1 MKKLFIS
8 ALLISS
14 TYLFAQNN
22 QVLLQSKQLN
32 SSIILKNTKLNF
44 SQLQSYSKYDFS
56 IFNKTSMLNDNF
68 SVYKDK
74 IEYKN
79 SIIIPNNQIFNTKMD
94 SFNPNA
100 SSSIETAVLSGT
112 LNLFAGLFNHKISFR

>member
-1 MKKLFIS
+1 MKKLFIC

-32 SSIILKNTKLNF
+32 SSILLKNTNANF
-44 SQLQSYSKYDFS
+44 SQLKSYSKYDFS
-56 IFNKTSMLNDNF
+56 IFNRTSMLNDNF
-68 SVYKDK
+68 SVYNDK

-79 SIIIPNNQIFNTKMD
+79 SIIIPTNQAFSIKMD

-100 SSSIETAVLSGT
+100 SNSIETALLSGT
-112 LNLFAGLFNHKISFR
+112 LNLFTGLFNHKINFK

>member
-44 SQLQSYSKYDFS
+44 SQLQSHSKYDFS

-79 SIIIPNNQIFNTKMD
+79 SIIIPNNQIFNVKMD

-100 SSSIETAVLSGT
+100 SDSIETAVLSGT
-112 LNLFAGLFNHKISFR
+112 LNLLAGLFNQKINFK